1 MREGAGQELEGEGRV
16 MWKSFVD
23 NGALLATGLSS

>member
-1 MREGAGQELEGEGRV
+1 VTGEDAGEELEGEERI

-23 NGALLATGLSS
+23 NGALLATG